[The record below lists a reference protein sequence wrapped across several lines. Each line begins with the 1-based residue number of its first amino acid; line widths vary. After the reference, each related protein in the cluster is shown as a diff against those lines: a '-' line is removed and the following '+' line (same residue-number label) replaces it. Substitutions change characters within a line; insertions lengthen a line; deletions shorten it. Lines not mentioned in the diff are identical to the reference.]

1 MAGRRQGT
9 TDHAFYRMPF
19 YPWPPILA
27 LVVLAYV
34 IYTNCLDPKV
44 GQPSL
49 LATALIIGASAA
61 YYKFVLRRK
70 GEWVLHEPAKE

>member
-1 MAGRRQGT
+1 
-9 TDHAFYRMPF
+9 
-19 YPWPPILA
+19 
-27 LVVLAYV
+27 VLAYV